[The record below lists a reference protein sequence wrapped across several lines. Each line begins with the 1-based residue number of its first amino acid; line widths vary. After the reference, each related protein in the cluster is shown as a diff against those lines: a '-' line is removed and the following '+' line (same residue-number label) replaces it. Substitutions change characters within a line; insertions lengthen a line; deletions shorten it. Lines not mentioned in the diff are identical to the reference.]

1 MLRSLALALTLA
13 LLAACGGQS
22 PDTTGTPTASPPAD
36 AGTSAQ
42 ATTPDAAPAT
52 DTGDSPAPSI
62 DAPAAEDTAASAT
75 PTAEAVAPPAG
86 PAPVE
91 GVDYTR
97 IEPAT
102 PAQPVAGKVEVA
114 EVFGYTCIHCANLQ
128 PHVNAWKKKLPAHAS
143 FVYVPAAFG
152 GFWTP
157 YARAYYTAEAMG
169 VLDATHDAM
178 FHAVHVERSL
188 PISPDAAPRIAQW
201 YGGHGVDAAVFASTM
216 DSFAVNAKIARSQQL
231 IQRWGI
237 DATPTL
243 VVAGKYKVMATREG
257 GLEGMLRTVD
267 WLVASEHAAQAN

>member
-1 MLRSLALALTLA
+1 MLRSLALALSLA

-22 PDTTGTPTASPPAD
+22 PDTAGTPA
-36 AGTSAQ
+36 
-42 ATTPDAAPAT
+42 AAPAA
-52 DTGDSPAPSI
+52 DTGDTAAPSA
-62 DAPAAEDTAASAT
+62 DASAAEDTAA
-75 PTAEAVAPPAG
+75 AVAPPPG

-97 IEPAT
+97 IEPAM

-128 PHVNAWKKKLPAHAS
+128 PHVNAWKKRLPAHVN
-143 FVYVPAAFG
+143 FIYVPAAFG

-157 YARAYYTAEAMG
+157 YARAFYTAEAMG
-169 VLDATHDAM
+169 VLDATHDAL
-178 FHAVHVERSL
+178 FHAIHVERSL
-188 PISPDAAPRIAQW
+188 PMTADAAPRIAQW
-201 YGGHGVDAAVFASTM
+201 YGRHGVDPAVFASTM

-231 IQRWGI
+231 LQRWGI
-237 DATPTL
+237 EATPTF

-267 WLVASEHAAQAN
+267 WLVAREHAAQAR